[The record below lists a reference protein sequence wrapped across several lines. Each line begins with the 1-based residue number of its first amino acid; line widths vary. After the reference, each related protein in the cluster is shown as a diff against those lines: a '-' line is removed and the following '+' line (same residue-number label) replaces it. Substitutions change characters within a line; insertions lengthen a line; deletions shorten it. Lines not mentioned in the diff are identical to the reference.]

1 MRHGPATSKAQT
13 MSDRAK
19 VDAGGTTMKPA
30 YLGGVRGYQS
40 AVYRPGA
47 GWTGYETH
55 RHWGHQPVVFSKRNP
70 NRAMHVSP
78 LAVATR
84 RRPGLKTK
92 TAIVAS
98 VMTIAGVLALVLTGV
113 AQI

>member
-1 MRHGPATSKAQT
+1 
-13 MSDRAK
+13 
-19 VDAGGTTMKPA
+19 MKPA

-40 AVYRPGA
+40 AVYRPGM

-55 RHWGHQPVVFSKRNP
+55 RHAGHQPAVFKA
-70 NRAMHVSP
+70 NRAPHVSP
-78 LAVATR
+78 IAVATR

-98 VMTIAGVLALVLTGV
+98 VATIAGLLALVFTGA
-113 AQI
+113 AQF

>member
-1 MRHGPATSKAQT
+1 M
-13 MSDRAK
+13 
-19 VDAGGTTMKPA
+19 
-30 YLGGVRGYQS
+30 
-40 AVYRPGA
+40 

-55 RHWGHQPVVFSKRNP
+55 RHAGRQPAVFKKNQSI
-70 NRAMHVSP
+70 HVSP

-98 VMTIAGVLALVLTGV
+98 IATIAGLLALVFTGV
-113 AQI
+113 AQF

>member
-1 MRHGPATSKAQT
+1 
-13 MSDRAK
+13 
-19 VDAGGTTMKPA
+19 MKPA

-40 AVYRPGA
+40 AVYRPGM

-55 RHWGHQPVVFSKRNP
+55 RHTGHQPAVFRKD
-70 NRAMHVSP
+70 RALHVCP
-78 LAVATR
+78 ITVATR

-98 VMTIAGVLALVLTGV
+98 IISIAGVLALVFTGV

>member
-1 MRHGPATSKAQT
+1 
-13 MSDRAK
+13 
-19 VDAGGTTMKPA
+19 MKPA

-40 AVYRPGA
+40 AVYRPGM
-47 GWTGYETH
+47 GWTGFETN
-55 RHWGHQPVVFSKRNP
+55 RHWGHQPAVFKKSES
-70 NRAMHVSP
+70 RAMHVSP

-98 VMTIAGVLALVLTGV
+98 VMAIAGVLALVLTGV